1 MVEKLVKRGGL
12 AILLLLV
19 GFSSARAQQDIDLI
33 DTPTARILNKNQY
46 SINFRFFQ
54 DGGVLV
60 TGKAGLT
67 ENFTIGASYG
77 GKQVIGMGNFEGN
90 PQPTFSL
97 KYKLAEQGEKMP
109 VSLAVGYDGQGYGTY
124 YKEGDK
130 IEIDGGA
137 KIIKD
142 GVGFYQTSSPGF
154 FLSASEKIEKFY
166 VHGGINHSLEND
178 PGKSGISFF
187 LGVDVQLTPQIVGKL
202 EYNDL
207 FHGEIKYSD
216 IFKSPSDK
224 VYRHSGGELN
234 IGLKWQ
240 YTPEFSLEF
249 DFRDITQRYR
259 SSGNRI
265 FQINYCGE
273 F

>member
-33 DTPTARILNKNQY
+33 DAPTARILNKNQY

-109 VSLAVGYDGQGYGTY
+109 VSIAVGYDGQGYGTY
-124 YKEGDK
+124 YKEGD
-130 IEIDGGA
+130 EIDDET
-137 KIIKD
+137 IKD

-154 FLSASEKIEKFY
+154 FLSVSEKIEKFY

-224 VYRHSGGELN
+224 VYRRSGGELN

>member
-1 MVEKLVKRGGL
+1 
-12 AILLLLV
+12 
-19 GFSSARAQQDIDLI
+19 
-33 DTPTARILNKNQY
+33 
-46 SINFRFFQ
+46 
-54 DGGVLV
+54 
-60 TGKAGLT
+60 
-67 ENFTIGASYG
+67 
-77 GKQVIGMGNFEGN
+77 
-90 PQPTFSL
+90 
-97 KYKLAEQGEKMP
+97 
-109 VSLAVGYDGQGYGTY
+109 
-124 YKEGDK
+124 
-130 IEIDGGA
+130 
-137 KIIKD
+137 
-142 GVGFYQTSSPGF
+142 
-154 FLSASEKIEKFY
+154 
-166 VHGGINHSLEND
+166 
-178 PGKSGISFF
+178 
-187 LGVDVQLTPQIVGKL
+187 VDVQLTPQIVGKL